1 MAKAKRKINVVTL
14 GCSKNVV
21 DSEFLMKQLDYDG
34 WEVVHDSNDTSA
46 KVVVI
51 NTCGFIA
58 DAKEESTD
66 TILRF
71 VEAKNQGIID
81 RVYVMGCLSQR
92 YREELSV
99 EIPEVDGFY
108 GVTDLPIILKDL
120 KSKYNKE
127 VETSRIVTTP
137 KHYAY
142 LKISEGC
149 NWGCSYCA
157 IPLIRGKHISRSI
170 DFLIEEATRLANDGV
185 KELLIIAQD
194 STFYG
199 LDLYGKRMLSELL
212 DRLSEINGIEWIRIH
227 YAYPSAF
234 PSDLIKTIK
243 NNPKV
248 CKYIDIPFQHISNK
262 MLGVMRRGTSKQE
275 TFDLVKRLKSE
286 IPDIAIRTTFL
297 VGHPCET
304 EEDFNE
310 LVEFVKE
317 SRFDRVGVFT
327 YSEEEGT
334 HSAKTYQDDISEEQK
349 NNRLDIIME
358 LQREISLKNNQSR
371 IGQTFKVIVDRFED
385 QYIIGRTEY
394 DSPEVDQDVIIKK
407 DSAHNIKQGDFINVR
422 ITSCDDYDLIGEVV

>member
-1 MAKAKRKINVVTL
+1 MRAKRKINIVTL

-21 DSEFLMKQLDYDG
+21 DSEFLMKQLDYNG

-92 YREELSV
+92 YKVELTN

-108 GVTDLPIILKDL
+108 GVTDLPEILKDL
-120 KSKYNKE
+120 KTNYSKE
-127 VETSRIVTTP
+127 VETSRLLTTP

-157 IPLIRGKHISRSI
+157 IPLIRGKHISRNIES
-170 DFLIEEATRLANDGV
+170 LVEEATLLANEGV

-212 DRLSEINGIEWIRIH
+212 NKLSEINGIEWIRIH

-234 PSDLIKTIK
+234 PKDLIKTIK
-243 NNPKV
+243 NNPKI
-248 CKYIDIPFQHISNK
+248 CKYIDIPFQHISDK
-262 MLGVMRRGTSKQE
+262 MLDVMRRGTSKKE
-275 TFDLVKRLKSE
+275 TVDLVRQLKSE
-286 IPDIAIRTTFL
+286 IPSIAIRTTFI

-334 HSAKTYQDDISEEQK
+334 HSAKTYPDDISEEEK
-349 NNRLDIIME
+349 NNRLDVIME
-358 LQREISLKNNQSR
+358 LQREISLKSNQSR
-371 IGQTFKVIVDRFED
+371 VGQTYKVIIDRFED
-385 QYIIGRTEY
+385 QYIVGRTEF
-394 DSPEVDQDVIIKK
+394 DSPEVDQEVLVNRIQGRKV
-407 DSAHNIKQGDFINVR
+407 NPGDFINVKV
-422 ITSCDDYDLIGEVV
+422 TSCDDYDLIGEII